1 MATRSTDSLLWS
13 CAPDAPA
20 LSRCHLA
27 VHKPTRIDWL
37 CWNGIVVVVVVV
49 VAIVRVIEIV
59 VAMVRVIVIVIVK
72 VIVIAKVRIRP
83 AAGRFIVF
91 CLFCKHLIA
100 PN

>member
-1 MATRSTDSLLWS
+1 MAIRSTGSLLWS

-49 VAIVRVIEIV
+49 VV
-59 VAMVRVIVIVIVK
+59 VA
-72 VIVIAKVRIRP
+72 
-83 AAGRFIVF
+83 AAGGGGGVVVVVVVV
-91 CLFCKHLIA
+91 A
-100 PN
+100 VAVATGNSE

>member
-1 MATRSTDSLLWS
+1 MAIRSTDSLLWS

-49 VAIVRVIEIV
+49 VLV
-59 VAMVRVIVIVIVK
+59 VVLLR
-72 VIVIAKVRIRP
+72 
-83 AAGRFIVF
+83 
-91 CLFCKHLIA
+91 
-100 PN
+100 